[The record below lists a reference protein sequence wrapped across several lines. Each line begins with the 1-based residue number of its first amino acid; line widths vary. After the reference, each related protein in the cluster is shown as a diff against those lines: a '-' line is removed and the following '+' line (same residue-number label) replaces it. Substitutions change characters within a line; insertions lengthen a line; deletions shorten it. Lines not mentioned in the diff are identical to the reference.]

1 MMRRNLELE
10 RRQGAAPNGYFKLLT
25 FGYVV
30 VIIMC
35 AYGRSLN
42 SYSSC
47 GSSTF

>member
-1 MMRRNLELE
+1 MMIYNLELE
-10 RRQGAAPNGYFKLLT
+10 HRQDAAPNGRSKLLT
-25 FGYVV
+25 FSFVV
-30 VIIMC
+30 VIILC